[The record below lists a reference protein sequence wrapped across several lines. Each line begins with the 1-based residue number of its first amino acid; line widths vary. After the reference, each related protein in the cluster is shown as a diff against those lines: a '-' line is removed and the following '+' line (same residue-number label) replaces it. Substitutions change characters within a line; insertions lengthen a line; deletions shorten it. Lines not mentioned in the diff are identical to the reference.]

1 MGPGCTDAIIDIPL
15 QGFTYTGTRGNSY
28 TRRGFEMTE
37 TPDKQ
42 DVHAGHA
49 EAPYQMERI
58 EEEMRSKHH
67 QDVTMLIYLLKSP
80 YQLDREKASDYLG
93 EIGSPDAVPALIEA
107 LGDPTI
113 SWLAAEAL
121 GKIGDPRAVGPL
133 IAVLGSDEK
142 WLRKNAAEAL
152 GKLHASS
159 AVGAIIRLLAD
170 KKHDVREISA
180 RALGLIGDER
190 ALPALTGLA
199 NDPDLKVKDAA
210 RVSITMITQ
219 KKTMP

>member
-1 MGPGCTDAIIDIPL
+1 MIRMAG
-15 QGFTYTGTRGNSY
+15 
-28 TRRGFEMTE
+28 
-37 TPDKQ
+37 TPDEQ
-42 DVHAGHA
+42 NAHAGHA

-58 EEEMRSKHH
+58 EEEMKSKHR
-67 QDVTMLIYLLKSP
+67 QDVAMLIYLLKSP

-93 EIGSPDAVPALIEA
+93 EIGDPDAVPALIEA

-113 SWLAAEAL
+113 SWLAAESL
-121 GKIGDPRAVGPL
+121 GKIGDPRAIGPL

-152 GKLHASS
+152 GKLHATP
-159 AVGAIIRLLAD
+159 AVEPIIRLLTD

-190 ALPALTGLA
+190 AVPALTCLA
-199 NDPDLKVKDAA
+199 NDPDLKVRDAA
-210 RVSITMITQ
+210 LVSISLIT
-219 KKTMP
+219 KKKNAR